1 MKKISHSRAV
11 YEVNLSE
18 EHESVPGSSPT
29 GDIKARR
36 QEEMPGK
43 TAVVLSQSP
52 RKEEEPKFKFTK
64 FPVRNQEAKSTEEP
78 CTAPSHVKWQRYV
91 LWMQKKNEILKNHRE
106 CLLHRHDQIKLH
118 FNCCLLPS
126 VLAPVLSLVSVCVS
140 CKRQSSFYMFSSRV
154 FWGVEGRPRSCGLW
168 NQYNVLAR
176 IK

>member
-1 MKKISHSRAV
+1 MNLPLSVENKKKIHGEFHRNGP
-11 YEVNLSE
+11 Y
-18 EHESVPGSSPT
+18 
-29 GDIKARR
+29 
-36 QEEMPGK
+36 GK
-43 TAVVLSQSP
+43 TTTNYTIICWYVMYMHCLQSP

-91 LWMQKKNEILKNHRE
+91 LWMQKKNEILKNHRV

>member
-18 EHESVPGSSPT
+18 EHETVPGSSPT

-78 CTAPSHVKWQRYV
+78 CTTLSHVKWQRYV
-91 LWMQKKNEILKNHRE
+91 LWMQKKMKYSRITV

-118 FNCCLLPS
+118 FHCCLLAS

-140 CKRQSSFYMFSSRV
+140 CKRKSSFYMFSSRV
-154 FWGVEGRPRSCGLW
+154 FGGGEGRPRSCGLW
-168 NQYNVLAR
+168 NQCNVLAR